1 MDILPTDTPPL
12 DTMVRDLLM
21 LSQRPRL
28 MLDSTMEDMD
38 MVLDLDMLV
47 LDMLDTDMAIL
58 PTDTPPLDTM
68 ARDLLMLSPRLRLM
82 LDSTME
88 DMAMVLD
95 MLVLAMP
102 DLDTLDTDMAI
113 LPTDTPPLDTMAR
126 GLLMLSLRLRLM
138 LVFTMV
144 DMDMVLD
151 ILVLAMP
158 DLDMLDL
165 DMLDLDMLPLP
176 TDTPPLD
183 TMARD
188 LLMLSPR
195 LRLML
200 VFTMVDMDMVLDIPD
215 SAMLDTDMDILPTD
229 TLPLD
234 TMARGLLMLSQRL
247 RLMLVFTM
255 VDMDMVLAI
264 LVLAMLVTDIH
275 I

>member
-1 MDILPTDTPPL
+1 
-12 DTMVRDLLM
+12 M
-21 LSQRPRL
+21 L
-28 MLDSTMEDMD
+28 
-38 MVLDLDMLV
+38 
-47 LDMLDTDMAIL
+47 
-58 PTDTPPLDTM
+58 
-68 ARDLLMLSPRLRLM
+68 
-82 LDSTME
+82 
-88 DMAMVLD
+88 
-95 MLVLAMP
+95 

-126 GLLMLSLRLRLM
+126 GLLILSPRLRLM

-188 LLMLSPR
+188 LLMLS
-195 LRLML
+195 
-200 VFTMVDMDMVLDIPD
+200 
-215 SAMLDTDMDILPTD
+215 
-229 TLPLD
+229 
-234 TMARGLLMLSQRL
+234 QRL

-255 VDMDMVLAI
+255 VDMATVLAI
-264 LVLAMLVTDIH
+264 LVLDTVDTTMVRSISKYVDEAKAQSNHRLAH
-275 I
+275 CYS

>member
-1 MDILPTDTPPL
+1 
-12 DTMVRDLLM
+12 
-21 LSQRPRL
+21 
-28 MLDSTMEDMD
+28 
-38 MVLDLDMLV
+38 MLV
-47 LDMLDTDMAIL
+47 LDMLDTDML
-58 PTDTPPLDTM
+58 PLPMDTPPLDTM
-68 ARDLLMLSPRLRLM
+68 ARDLLMLSPRLRLT

-126 GLLMLSLRLRLM
+126 GLLMLSPRLRLM

-158 DLDMLDL
+158 DL

-200 VFTMVDMDMVLDIPD
+200 D
-215 SAMLDTDMDILPTD
+215 S
-229 TLPLD
+229 
-234 TMARGLLMLSQRL
+234 
-247 RLMLVFTM
+247 
-255 VDMDMVLAI
+255 
-264 LVLAMLVTDIH
+264 
-275 I
+275 